1 MAQRFRLTI
10 PYLVGLAVAAFL
22 YHLAGTITYPARP
35 GQLGPDFW
43 PRIAIVII
51 ALACLYEIVRLLV
64 VGSGESVQGIAE
76 HLQGEEPDAE
86 EEEGGRRRTGL
97 LLGGLVLTLVYAVLV
112 PKLGFLLASYLFLIV
127 FMYLGGIRNHVAI
140 WATSTVGM
148 LVFAFIFLKVVYVSL
163 PRGEP
168 PFDQVTQFV
177 MNLLLIK

>member
-51 ALACLYEIVRLLV
+51 ALACLYEIARLLV